1 MSESEEETSGTDSPV
16 IKSRA
21 VPRNQSSSEEYD
33 SDEEEEKEAEKSAE
47 DGEAESEDENADESE
62 QQPEIAE
69 KVNVQPKIPVSSM
82 PSSLAPKRQLAPPG
96 AQLPIV
102 KPKSYDTMVLDAMKA
117 LDENKR
123 SGVSVISVSK
133 YIKDNMLMRDNFKKA
148 LFKKAID
155 KALKSE
161 MFVHTSGMGMSG
173 SIAFSVAHKK
183 TMKQEQN
190 KKEKALKAAEK
201 KATKAAEAKL
211 KAKAKPKVKTTKE
224 PPKDK
229 NNNKTDKP
237 AASKKPTAM
246 AKKARLS
253 IAIMPAA
260 KAKAKPKPKAAAKAK
275 PAASK
280 ATASKQT
287 TTNAVASEVAGPN
300 TKGRAKAAA
309 PSKTTVAAKDK
320 AGKAKK

>member
-33 SDEEEEKEAEKSAE
+33 SEDEEEQEAEKSAE
-47 DGEAESEDENADESE
+47 DGEAESGDESE

-69 KVNVQPKIPVSSM
+69 KVNVQPKIPVGTM
-82 PSSLAPKRQLAPPG
+82 PSSLAPKRQLAPRG
-96 AQLPIV
+96 VQLTIV
-102 KPKSYDTMVLDAMKA
+102 KPKSYDAMVLDAMQA

-133 YIKDNMLMRDNFKKA
+133 YIKDNMQMRDNFKKA

-173 SIAFSVAHKK
+173 SIAFSAAHKK
-183 TMKQEQN
+183 TMKKEQN
-190 KKEKALKAAEK
+190 KKERALKAAEK

-211 KAKAKPKVKTTKE
+211 NTKAKPKVKTTKE

-237 AASKKPTAM
+237 AASKKPT

-280 ATASKQT
+280 ATTSKQT

-309 PSKTTVAAKDK
+309 PSKTAVAAKDK